1 MPLKLEEKIGLESN
15 ISISPFSQETRKR
28 QNKVNGNL
36 NFMFYSI
43 EKETIMHQKYLL
55 ILFYSATGSVKNLAH
70 AMADGAEKKGVE
82 VRIRTVPKVSTVAE
96 TTEPSMPD
104 KGEIYCTKDDLI
116 GCAGLALGSPTRF
129 GSMAAPLKY
138 FLDSTG
144 DIWSNN
150 ELEDKLGCVF
160 TSTGSQHGGQ
170 EMTLFNLM
178 TYMLHQG
185 IIVVGSPY
193 SITELNTTKG
203 GGTPYGP
210 SHVANNNQSG
220 GITSD
225 ERKIATATGARMAD
239 LILKFN
245 FDES

>member
-1 MPLKLEEKIGLESN
+1 
-15 ISISPFSQETRKR
+15 
-28 QNKVNGNL
+28 
-36 NFMFYSI
+36 
-43 EKETIMHQKYLL
+43 
-55 ILFYSATGSVKNLAH
+55 
-70 AMADGAEKKGVE
+70 
-82 VRIRTVPKVSTVAE
+82 
-96 TTEPSMPD
+96 
-104 KGEIYCTKDDLI
+104 
-116 GCAGLALGSPTRF
+116 
-129 GSMAAPLKY
+129 MAAPLKY

-193 SITELNTTKG
+193 SITEVNTTKG

-210 SHVANNNQSG
+210 SHVSSFNNSIELTPN
-220 GITSD
+220 
-225 ERKIATATGARMAD
+225 EYEIAHATGQRIAKIINTLGQR
-239 LILKFN
+239 
-245 FDES
+245 